1 MADVTGDLNG
11 QPIQLNNAA
20 TEATLKQLLQAT
32 LAMLA
37 SQGKSKSTQQ
47 KIQSDLEK
55 ELRRLAAASKK
66 TAAQIDKDANTKAAQ
81 AKKSKELEDKKNKL
95 TQETIKGLQSTIDD
109 LDGLQRALTGAVS
122 AISSSTSA
130 IAGMGNSMSAAASAM
145 GAIPVV
151 GGVLASVLGTVA
163 AAAEKSYKAFQQSAS
178 VGANFGGSINDMI
191 GAATNAGMTIDG
203 FSALVAKNG
212 EGLALFGAGVNDG
225 AKRFADLA
233 KRIRSSEFKDLN
245 ANLANLGYS
254 TEDVNSGMIRYQ
266 TMMAKTGK
274 GAQLSNEELIA
285 STGQYLQNLDA
296 VSKLTGK
303 SKEALQKEEDARTR
317 DAQYQVAK
325 RKLDKD
331 SQDNL
336 EMLMGTMTKTEQ
348 EAFKGALA
356 TGTMNEAMVKLNV
369 VNPMLAK
376 ELMNTALQ
384 TKQSGKLTKDAA
396 IQLDTSLTSAAKAGA
411 DNTTAQVVAAHQ
423 AATYG
428 DTYNDANERA
438 ARTTTMSEQ
447 LAKQQ
452 EELEKQRIKREQD
465 LRDGMDP
472 ESMKRFQE
480 NIAELSNRFTKLAG
494 EFAPKLI
501 QAFDFIEKTLVGPL
515 GKAFELIADHL
526 GKLVT
531 VVGLVAVAMTA
542 FKLKL
547 KYEQGKAAMRGTP
560 KDPMFVQ
567 DVNGG
572 GGPSSEGNDRRKKR
586 TQKVKSGRALQNAG
600 GLIKGVGVVGAVAG
614 VATMAS
620 DLSDISNDVKEGKI
634 TEAEASEKRGGAIG
648 GGAGG
653 AAGAWGGA
661 AAGAAIGSIVPVI
674 GTAVGGLLG
683 GAIGYFVGNKAG
695 EVVGEKIG
703 KAVAPVTKATKEQTA
718 ATKEATEQAETLTK
732 EQKKATE
739 AAKTPPKQPD
749 WYKPESTLA
758 YYRDTMKAPGA
769 SAVTP
774 STPSASSGDTVGAA
788 PPINQ
793 DAQKNL
799 ELIKNALVK
808 QGITDPKMIAATLGN
823 VMKESGGKTQSE
835 NLNYKNTSND
845 RIRSI
850 FKSATKGKSDAE
862 IEEMKASPEK
872 MAEANYGSTT
882 KLGAGMGN
890 TEPGDGWKFR
900 GRGFIQLTGRNNYAT
915 ASKAIFGDDRL
926 VKNPDLAND
935 PTVAA
940 EISAWYMKRG
950 NAGMAK
956 KMGIDQNNMTQAQ
969 ANALATST
977 IAGTDVTKA
986 GGYLGGEVMGK
997 VNKYA
1002 GSSTIASIAGAP
1014 FSPSAPATTVAQ
1026 TAVTPAVPATTTTAA
1041 LAATNKPAASTPA
1054 KTQTQTAS
1062 ATPVGQEL
1070 PSELLM
1076 RVNTNL
1082 EVLIALTKTGNE
1094 KQLRATNGM
1103 SGNLFASV

>member
-1 MADVTGDLNG
+1 MADVTGDLGG

-55 ELRRLAAASKK
+55 ELRRLADASKK
-66 TAAQIDKDANTKAAQ
+66 TSVQLDKDAAATATR

-95 TQETIKGLQSTIDD
+95 TQETIKGLQSTIED
-109 LDGLQRALTGAVS
+109 LDGLHRALTGAVS

-130 IAGMGNSMSAAASAM
+130 IAGMGNSMTAAASAM

-163 AAAEKSYKAFQQSAS
+163 SAAEKSYKAFQQSAS

-191 GAATNAGMTIDG
+191 DAATNAGMTIDG

-384 TKQSGKLTKDAA
+384 TKQSGKLSKDAA

-411 DNTTAQVVAAHQ
+411 DNATAQTVAAHM
-423 AATYG
+423 AGTYG

-438 ARTTTMSEQ
+438 ARTTNMSEQ

-452 EELEKQRIKREQD
+452 EELEKQRIKREKD
-465 LRDGMDP
+465 LQDGMDP
-472 ESMKRFQE
+472 ASMKRFQE

-501 QAFDFIEKTLVGPL
+501 AAFDFIEKYLVGPL
-515 GKAFELIADHL
+515 GEAFKLIADHL
-526 GKLVT
+526 GTLVT
-531 VVGLVAVAMTA
+531 AVGLLSVALVA

-547 KYEQGKAAMRGTP
+547 KYEQGKAAMRGTA
-560 KDPMFVQ
+560 KDPMFVK
-567 DVNGG
+567 DIDGGG
-572 GGPSSEGNDRRKKR
+572 GGPTAEGAERRDKR
-586 TQKVKSGRALQNAG
+586 NRKVKMGRGLQNAS
-600 GLIKGVGVVGAVAG
+600 GLIKGAGVVGAVAG
-614 VATMAS
+614 VATLAS
-620 DLSDISNDVKEGKI
+620 DLSDISDDVKSGKI
-634 TEAEASEKRGGAIG
+634 SEAEASEKRGGAA
-648 GGAGG
+648 GGAVGG

-718 ATKEATEQAETLTK
+718 ATKEATEQAEALTK

-739 AAKTPPKQPD
+739 AAKSPPKQPD

-769 SAVTP
+769 SGVTP
-774 STPSASSGDTVGAA
+774 ETTPSAPTGPGTPVQTS
-788 PPINQ
+788 
-793 DAQKNL
+793 AQMAKYL
-799 ELIKNALVK
+799 QSIALI
-808 QGITDPKMIAATLGN
+808 
-823 VMKESGGKTQSE
+823 ESGGDANAKAG
-835 NLNYKNTSND
+835 TSSASGMFQFTEGTWKQMVKEMGKEYSLND
-845 RIRSI
+845 R
-850 FKSATKGKSDAE
+850 FDPKKATEVAAYFSQKQKAQLEKGTGR
-862 IEEMKASPEK
+862 
-872 MAEANYGSTT
+872 EANSTDMYMSHF
-882 KLGAGMGN
+882 LGAGGATKFLKAKDQN
-890 TEPGDGWKFR
+890 ANQSAAALDPAAAKANKNIYYTKEGTER
-900 GRGFIQLTGRNNYAT
+900 
-915 ASKAIFGDDRL
+915 
-926 VKNPDLAND
+926 
-935 PTVAA
+935 TVAEVYALMDKKVKSA
-940 EISAWYMKRG
+940 EGAVTAGKWGGKALSSNVAAIAPG
-950 NAGMAK
+950 NITGVPY
-956 KMGIDQNNMTQAQ
+956 
-969 ANALATST
+969 SP
-977 IAGTDVTKA
+977 
-986 GGYLGGEVMGK
+986 
-997 VNKYA
+997 
-1002 GSSTIASIAGAP
+1002 ASP
-1014 FSPSAPATTVAQ
+1014 TTTVAQ
-1026 TAVTPAVPATTTTAA
+1026 TTVTPPANTTPVAAAAATTYGAA
-1041 LAATNKPAASTPA
+1041 QAGALDRA
-1054 KTQTQTAS
+1054 KTQTAS
-1062 ATPVGQEL
+1062 AAPVGQEL
-1070 PSELLM
+1070 PTELLM
-1076 RVNTNL
+1076 RLNTNL
-1082 EVLIALTKTGNE
+1082 EVLIALTKSGNE